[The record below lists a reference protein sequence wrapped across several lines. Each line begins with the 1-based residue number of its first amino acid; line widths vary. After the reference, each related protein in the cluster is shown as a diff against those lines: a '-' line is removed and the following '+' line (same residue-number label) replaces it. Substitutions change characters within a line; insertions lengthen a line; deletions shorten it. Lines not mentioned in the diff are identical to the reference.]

1 MNPFPL
7 PAGSHCAGLDRRRVL
22 GLFWILGLLAGGGC
36 FLFGA
41 ERLIPQMRVSLNGNV
56 SIVCFFCLI
65 FLPPFL
71 SILAASAGMHSLL
84 YAIAFG
90 KAFLYAFSS
99 MALLLSFGSA
109 GWLVRLLLG
118 FSGILS
124 APVLYRLWLRC
135 LRPGSGLSALEIF
148 CFLCVYL
155 LIGSIDY
162 TVIMPFWAG
171 LYF

>member
-1 MNPFPL
+1 M
-7 PAGSHCAGLDRRRVL
+7 SHFFYSAASDCLLFDKRRVL
-22 GLFWILGLLAGGGC
+22 GLFWIVGLLAGGSC

-41 ERLIPQMRVSLNGNV
+41 EHLIPQMRVSLTGNV

-71 SILAASAGMHSLL
+71 SILAASSGMHSLL
-84 YAIAFG
+84 YVIAFG
-90 KAFLYAFSS
+90 KAFLYAFASA
-99 MALLLSFGSA
+99 ALLLSYGSA

-124 APVLYRLWLRC
+124 APVLYRFWLRC
-135 LRPGSGLSALEIF
+135 LCSGSGLSALEVF
-148 CFLCVYL
+148 CFISVYL

-162 TVIMPFWAG
+162 RLIMPFWAD

>member
-1 MNPFPL
+1 M
-7 PAGSHCAGLDRRRVL
+7 L
-22 GLFWILGLLAGGGC
+22 GLFWIIGLFAGGCC

-41 ERLIPQMRVSLNGNV
+41 YRLIPLMRVSVNGNV

-71 SILAASAGMHSLL
+71 SILAASMGMCSLL
-84 YAIAFG
+84 YVIAFG
-90 KAFLYAFSS
+90 KAFLYAFTS

-124 APVLYRLWLRC
+124 APVLYRFWLRC
-135 LRPGSGLSALEIF
+135 LYPGSGLSAVEIF
-148 CFLCVYL
+148 CFISIYL

-162 TVIMPFWAG
+162 RVIMPFWAG

>member
-1 MNPFPL
+1 MNHFPFY
-7 PAGSHCAGLDRRRVL
+7 AISHCMQFDKRHVL
-22 GLFWILGLLAGGGC
+22 GLSWIVGLFAGGSC
-36 FLFGA
+36 FLSGA
-41 ERLIPQMRVSLNGNV
+41 DRLIPLMRVSVNGNV

-71 SILAASAGMHSLL
+71 SILAASTGMHSLL
-84 YAIAFG
+84 YVIAFG
-90 KAFLYAFSS
+90 KAFLYAFAS

-124 APVLYRLWLRC
+124 APVLYRFWLRC
-135 LRPGSGLSALEIF
+135 LYPGSGLSALEVF
-148 CFLCVYL
+148 CFISVYL

-162 TVIMPFWAG
+162 RVIMPFGAG

>member
-1 MNPFPL
+1 MNRFPYFAV
-7 PAGSHCAGLDRRRVL
+7 PDGVQFDKRRFL
-22 GLFWILGLLAGGGC
+22 GLFWIVGLLAGGSC

-41 ERLIPQMRVSLNGNV
+41 DHLIPQMRVSLNGNV

-71 SILAASAGMHSLL
+71 SILAASTGMHSLL
-84 YAIAFG
+84 YVIAFG
-90 KAFLYAFSS
+90 KAFLYAFAS

-124 APVLYRLWLRC
+124 APVLYWFWLRC
-135 LRPGSGLSALEIF
+135 LCPGSGLSALEIF
-148 CFLCVYL
+148 FFISVFL

-162 TVIMPFWAG
+162 CLITPFWAG